1 MLNQNST
8 PKLPSFVL
16 PSLANDSH
24 SRSGPF
30 YHLVHKHKIIVNSA
44 VVYAEF
50 PKLRLMMALRPFLPL
65 LFFKEK
71 NKKDSLF
78 HDDNLMA
85 SILDLV
91 MAGTET
97 IATTLQWAILLMM
110 KYPEIQSELL
120 LPTFYLWHG

>member
-1 MLNQNST
+1 M
-8 PKLPSFVL
+8 V
-16 PSLANDSH
+16 
-24 SRSGPF
+24 
-30 YHLVHKHKIIVNSA
+30 
-44 VVYAEF
+44 
-50 PKLRLMMALRPFLPL
+50 LRLFLPL

-78 HDDNLMA
+78 HDDNLIA

-120 LPTFYLWHG
+120 SPTLHPWHGRYGGGKRPGCRFTEPLLP